1 MQLHGVELLGFPK
14 VSNFPRDAHML
25 PAFVK
30 FSLLTLGVDAK
41 DSTCPGNLTSGQPVS
56 LHSTGDRTSFL
67 LPGRSTKVPPFG
79 KGQRIVLAETGT
91 METELLDASWLAGT
105 IGWGEW

>member
-1 MQLHGVELLGFPK
+1 
-14 VSNFPRDAHML
+14 ML

-41 DSTCPGNLTSGQPVS
+41 DSICSGNLTLGQPVS
-56 LHSTGDRTSFL
+56 LPSAGDRTSFL

-79 KGQRIVLAETGT
+79 KGQGTLLAETGT
-91 METELLDASWLAGT
+91 MDTGLLDASQLART
-105 IGWGEW
+105 IGLGEW